1 MVDNPEK
8 VKEIIKAAL
17 HGDKEIV
24 LAQQHLSIEQQI
36 AERERLDK
44 ENLLKVVED
53 LAAVHNE
60 VLSLTPDEGQ
70 ARAGPEQRRDMIALV
85 KEEIGLSKEM
95 RAETRDTWKD
105 IQQLKTEERIV
116 EKELTQ
122 VEQRKKRYDE
132 LL

>member
-1 MVDNPEK
+1 MEQPEK
-8 VKEIIKAAL
+8 VKEVIRAAL

-24 LAQQHLSIEQQI
+24 LTQQHLSIEQQI
-36 AERERLDK
+36 AERERIDK
-44 ENLLKVVED
+44 ENLLKVAAD

-60 VLSLTPDEGQ
+60 VLALTPDEMA
-70 ARAGPEQRRDMIALV
+70 ARAGPEARRDMINLV

-105 IQQLKTEERIV
+105 IQLLKTEERIV

>member
-1 MVDNPEK
+1 MEQPEK
-8 VKEIIKAAL
+8 VKEVIRAAL

-24 LAQQHLSIEQQI
+24 LTQQHMSIEQQI
-36 AERERLDK
+36 AERERIDK
-44 ENLLKVVED
+44 ENLLKVAAD

-60 VLSLTPDEGQ
+60 VLALTPDEMQ
-70 ARAGPEQRRDMIALV
+70 ARAGPEARRDIINLV

-105 IQQLKTEERIV
+105 IQMLKTEERIV